1 MRIELKF
8 GPFSEDP
15 KFGSKQLNESPI
27 RVLVNSAKVRR
38 VVRRMGGE
46 WEAHRCETWEA
57 TMQISV
63 KRRKSAGDGTPF
75 LVMQAISKKRS

>member
-8 GPFSEDP
+8 GSFSED

-57 TMQISV
+57 TMLFALLFTTLPIFPV
-63 KRRKSAGDGTPF
+63 RA
-75 LVMQAISKKRS
+75 